1 MQMNY
6 EELMEEIQE
15 ITTVDGFIAACLEIK
30 ESMFFYERDLMLA
43 AYSASLELLSVVTL
57 LNGAL
62 KGKRELHRVEGEL
75 SMNLD
80 RLLVELGK
88 FSFPIDIQHVV
99 DCYLQG
105 NGLRTRTRLAIY
117 SKMLQGYLVSLENRD
132 GDLNSLLG
140 SAHRV
145 LASGGPDLQEKLYQL
160 LAQVGVR
167 MLRGE
172 QLRPIWLRVSHP
184 AIVQALLGL
193 QTLVN
198 NLRVTSYVNYPLE
211 DITTERQKRQKIKGN
226 VVADLGVFRN
236 FRQGGSGFT
245 EMNLAFVRD
254 QYDPFLES
262 FLSNLDEL
270 QTEPDEEVTRMLKH
284 ILEARLVNDG
294 IEPRFISRLL
304 LYLERWSL
312 IEFSDLLLEILAV
325 LDSEDPLFYEFWTVL
340 RAFDSKALPAMRR
353 FARADRQSPFLP
365 YLSLFLS
372 YGTRSKRKWTLL
384 TEIFENYPEE
394 NEVKA
399 QIASSLGKYGG
410 AEAVTYLE
418 NVVAASTHTER
429 TYREALEKALKRARA
444 RA

>member
-75 SMNLD
+75 SKNLD

-117 SKMLQGYLVSLENRD
+117 SKMIQGYLVSLENRE
-132 GDLNSLLG
+132 GDVTGLLG

-145 LASGGPDLQEKLYQL
+145 LANGGPDLQEKLFQL

-167 MLRGE
+167 LLRGE

-184 AIVQALLGL
+184 AIAQALLGL

-254 QYDPFLES
+254 QYDAFLES

-270 QTEPDEEVTRMLKH
+270 QTEPDEEVKRMLKH

-294 IEPRFISRLL
+294 IEPLFISRLL

-353 FARADRQSPFLP
+353 FARADRQSSFLP

-410 AEAVTYLE
+410 AEAVSYLE
-418 NVVAASTHTER
+418 NVVAASTNTEK